1 MQENQV
7 SQLRYNGSVWHKV
20 KVRSFR

>member
-7 SQLRYNGSVWHKV
+7 SLLRYNGSAWHKV
-20 KVRSFR
+20 KVRSFH